1 MSKVDNAI
9 KNLKSALLSLPATG
23 DKGFEGLLGVTL
35 HEITGFPFR
44 LAGSGSQ
51 FGVDGKPTYEQDSIC
66 FEAKL
71 YRNRNSIPRNEIISK
86 ISDIA
91 IKGSETDIWILGA
104 TCMISSQL
112 ADDVR
117 KLGSIHGIAVLILDW
132 AETDISLPPL
142 AVALAMA
149 GGSVQEFLKHNL
161 SDDCAPQE
169 SLEAL
174 EIIKSSEY
182 FDINA
187 DRIRTNCSEPSIGE
201 ALAQKANTD
210 WLKDGFSNRIR
221 AKTKFGQPLSPG
233 DTDTSKVWQRK
244 SLINKLTPYFTSIS
258 GNKLVFILGDEGQG
272 KSWLVA
278 QSWLALENKPLM
290 VFLSPEEF
298 NEPTRSNNAADL
310 LISNLIKQTG
320 DRISSTTQERWR
332 RRLKQWH
339 DHPATDKPRIV
350 VFIDGINQRPKF
362 DWARIIEAFVDEL
375 DQLGGRLIITA
386 RTQYFQD
393 RVMGR
398 LSLQFT
404 NIIVSEWTESERDE
418 LMIEQGIDASSL
430 HPLVAA
436 SLRNP
441 RILGIAFELLD
452 KAEISDLEELNVS
465 RLLFEHMRVSE
476 RDAPVP
482 QPVHEFARK
491 LQKHAQTIIHR
502 LTEKQLDDLK
512 VFEEDMGAV
521 ADGRFFQTIDGDPT
535 RYCLKDEGL
544 TLALGF
550 AIIDRLLIAKRNTR
564 DLHAI
569 LDEILEPVAA
579 LDDTANVIMAA
590 LTIAAV
596 SDSYG
601 QDITSALAKGFSVLQ
616 NPDQSNY
623 PVLVNL
629 VKSQPQG
636 FLDAAY
642 SLGLAGGHQSNFDWL
657 QGALIEASAD
667 NHTSAIHLVFLVMN
681 LKKRLRDLFVF
692 IFSRCYFPKAC
703 SFMGLRAVG
712 Q

>member
-1 MSKVDNAI
+1 
-9 KNLKSALLSLPATG
+9 
-23 DKGFEGLLGVTL
+23 
-35 HEITGFPFR
+35 
-44 LAGSGSQ
+44 
-51 FGVDGKPTYEQDSIC
+51 
-66 FEAKL
+66 
-71 YRNRNSIPRNEIISK
+71 
-86 ISDIA
+86 
-91 IKGSETDIWILGA
+91 
-104 TCMISSQL
+104 
-112 ADDVR
+112 
-117 KLGSIHGIAVLILDW
+117 
-132 AETDISLPPL
+132 
-142 AVALAMA
+142 
-149 GGSVQEFLKHNL
+149 
-161 SDDCAPQE
+161 
-169 SLEAL
+169 
-174 EIIKSSEY
+174 
-182 FDINA
+182 
-187 DRIRTNCSEPSIGE
+187 
-201 ALAQKANTD
+201 
-210 WLKDGFSNRIR
+210 
-221 AKTKFGQPLSPG
+221 
-233 DTDTSKVWQRK
+233 
-244 SLINKLTPYFTSIS
+244 
-258 GNKLVFILGDEGQG
+258 
-272 KSWLVA
+272 
-278 QSWLALENKPLM
+278 
-290 VFLSPEEF
+290 
-298 NEPTRSNNAADL
+298 
-310 LISNLIKQTG
+310 
-320 DRISSTTQERWR
+320 
-332 RRLKQWH
+332 
-339 DHPATDKPRIV
+339 
-350 VFIDGINQRPKF
+350 
-362 DWARIIEAFVDEL
+362 
-375 DQLGGRLIITA
+375 
-386 RTQYFQD
+386 
-393 RVMGR
+393 MGR